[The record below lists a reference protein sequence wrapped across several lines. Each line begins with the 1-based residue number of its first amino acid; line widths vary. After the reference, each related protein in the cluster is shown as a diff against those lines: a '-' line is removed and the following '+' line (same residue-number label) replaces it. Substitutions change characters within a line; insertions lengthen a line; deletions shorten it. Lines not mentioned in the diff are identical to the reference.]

1 MNPEKELT
9 TLMEWLD
16 SYYEPA
22 QLKYWEF
29 EHHGTQKG
37 QYEWVKKQQNTSHFD
52 LRWKEELTISQSKAV
67 LNSSEFNTLI
77 KNQNLVQMENGLSLN
92 Q

>member
-16 SYYEPA
+16 SNYEPA

-29 EHHGTQKG
+29 KHHGTQKR
-37 QYEWVKKQQNTSHFD
+37 QYDWVKKQQTTSHVD
-52 LRWKEELTISQSKAV
+52 LRWKEELIPNQSDTV
-67 LNSSEFNTLI
+67 FNSSEFNTFI
-77 KNQNLVQMENGLSLN
+77 KSQNLVQMENGLSLN